1 MNRKDF
7 IKNTALAGVSFSLF
21 PTTNIFAGTSAGP
34 KVRLAIIG
42 VGARGISHVDLV
54 LRRDDTE
61 LVAICDVEPRALE
74 RTKELIARSGKKMP
88 QIYTGDN
95 YMWQTLLQKEKLDGV
110 IIVTPWE
117 WHKPMIMGALDAGL
131 KYV

>member
-21 PTTNIFAGTSAGP
+21 PTTNIFATGKDVP

-42 VGARGISHVDLV
+42 VGARGKGHLDLV
-54 LRRDDTE
+54 LRRDDVE
-61 LVAICDVEPRALE
+61 LVAICDVDDRVLNESKAI
-74 RTKELIARSGKKMP
+74 IAKSGKKMP

-95 YMWQTLLQKEKLDGV
+95 Y
-110 IIVTPWE
+110 PW
-117 WHKPMIMGALDAGL
+117 P
-131 KYV
+131 